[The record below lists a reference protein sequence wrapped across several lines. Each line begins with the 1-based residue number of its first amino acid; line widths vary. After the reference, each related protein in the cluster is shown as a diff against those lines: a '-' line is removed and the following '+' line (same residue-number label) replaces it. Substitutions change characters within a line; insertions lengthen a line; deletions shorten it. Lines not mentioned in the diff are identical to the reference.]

1 MYHIFVVIAL
11 NATQNQVNEVK
22 KYYNNQVKQEIDR
35 KENGKNPLIPSY
47 PAQPDSHL
55 DVLEQFKK
63 ELNQEDEAINK
74 LAKADLESLGLDP
87 IDDLSKN
94 TEKKPDDEFASSAGQ
109 LDQKVDIEKI
119 PTENSIIDNPTTTP
133 EETTDKAADFVALA
147 NKFSAEQKKSET
159 IKNQEP
165 PEKTKDSINQDT
177 KNNENSAKVPEQELK
192 EVALADI
199 KSDKTETIKTD
210 DVKKEDLAKTETNKK
225 ESKEEPKKIEDFQ
238 TKIDQMVEKL
248 KKAPTNNSPKI
259 PEKISDVIDDKQN
272 IKNEDNKNNKEDN
285 KKENAPKIEEP
296 KINVEKPKTKKELA
310 KELALKKKMEAEEA
324 REARKLEKLNKLRDK
339 YLAKLEDNEDDAD
352 ITEYQKISKII
363 PQQKLLPKYIGYQIP
378 PQLLSRY
385 RSPDNNHHPIIIT
398 YNEKVDLMFKAV
410 AEDRVDD
417 FNSLFDEVN
426 RPNLKNS
433 YGDTLL
439 SYAILMQKYPAIV
452 SLLSKGAN
460 PDLQNDLC
468 YTPLNLAI
476 ELTDYRSTAIL
487 LDMGANPNYTDGLG
501 RTYLIQA
508 VRIGSLP
515 IVDLLLSKGVNIN
528 AKDRYGFTA
537 LDIAIRFD
545 KKVIAKYLQK
555 NGGQN
560 SRREYKLR
568 ENSLIDQLNK
578 RWN

>member
-94 TEKKPDDEFASSAGQ
+94 TEKKPDDEFASSARQ

-119 PTENSIIDNPTTTP
+119 PTENSIINNPAVT
-133 EETTDKAADFVALA
+133 EKTTDKAPDFVALA
-147 NKFSAEQKKSET
+147 NKFSVEQKKSET
-159 IKNQEP
+159 IKNQETQ
-165 PEKTKDSINQDT
+165 K
-177 KNNENSAKVPEQELK
+177 KNNEDAPKVPEQELK
-192 EVALADI
+192 EVSLTDV
-199 KSDKTETIKTD
+199 KLDKTESIKTN
-210 DVKKEDLAKTETNKK
+210 DVKKEDLAKTETNK
-225 ESKEEPKKIEDFQ
+225 EASKEKPKKTEDFQ

-248 KKAPTNNSPKI
+248 KKAQTNNSPKI
-259 PEKISDVIDDKQN
+259 PEKISDVV
-272 IKNEDNKNNKEDN
+272 DNKNNKEDN
-285 KKENAPKIEEP
+285 KKENTPKIEEP

-339 YLAKLEDNEDDAD
+339 YLAKLEDNEDGAD
-352 ITEYQKISKII
+352 ITEYQRISKIV

-385 RSPDNNHHPIIIT
+385 RSPDNKHNPIIIT
-398 YNEKVDLMFKAV
+398 YNEKVDLLFKAV
-410 AEDRVDD
+410 SEDRVDD